1 MTEGRAT
8 ARSGWRSR
16 IVGESEVPPSELVA
30 NPLNWRTH
38 PKRQVDAL
46 GGLLGEVG
54 WVQRVIVN
62 RTTGH
67 VVDGHARV
75 ALATARGEAV
85 VPVVYVELTPEEE
98 RLVLASLDPIGAM
111 AHSDPHV
118 LDALMRDVTTSN
130 AALQELLSDVG
141 LQGGIASVNGH
152 GADDDA
158 SEDDIAQALWPFIRV
173 QVSPEVMNRWT
184 HAFAQLS
191 GDEDRKVGEILERAG
206 W

>member
-1 MTEGRAT
+1 
-8 ARSGWRSR
+8 
-16 IVGESEVPPSELVA
+16 VGESEVPPADLVA

-75 ALATARGEAV
+75 ALATTRGEAT

-98 RLVLASLDPIGAM
+98 RLVLASLDPIGAL
-111 AHSDPHV
+111 AGCSREALDTLLTDVTSDDVTLRSV
-118 LDALMRDVTTSN
+118 LDDLRLTSGILDIEDYARVTETADQHYERIVVDRVESEIAERWHQAFR
-130 AALQELLSDVG
+130 AAEGSDNSQRVAWLL
-141 LQGGIASVNGH
+141 AKVN
-152 GADDDA
+152 
-158 SEDDIAQALWPFIRV
+158 PTV
-173 QVSPEVMNRWT
+173 Q
-184 HAFAQLS
+184 
-191 GDEDRKVGEILERAG
+191 
-206 W
+206 